1 MANQLDLL
9 KQVFKILKYYYYLFY
24 RTKIFFPKKSYS
36 LLGEDLFIDR
46 YFNKKSKGFYID
58 VGCHHPLSGNNTY
71 LLYKKGWRGINIDAD
86 KTSIKLFNKFRKKDH
101 NLNYIV
107 SDKEEIKEFYYYH
120 ARSAINTISKDLVDH
135 NYDCHHKISST

>member
-46 YFNKKSKGFYID
+46 YFNKKSKGF
-58 VGCHHPLSGNNTY
+58 
-71 LLYKKGWRGINIDAD
+71 
-86 KTSIKLFNKFRKKDH
+86 
-101 NLNYIV
+101 
-107 SDKEEIKEFYYYH
+107 
-120 ARSAINTISKDLVDH
+120 
-135 NYDCHHKISST
+135 